1 MFITSR
7 VFGSVLLGLV
17 LLSGSAWAAPS
28 SLEGTVRDAQG
39 QVIKGADIRIEA
51 KDGSRFSKTVRS
63 DAKGHYVYGGLTGG
77 STYQV
82 TLLINGAM
90 KACINNVKAEL
101 GTASKLN
108 FDLKQETAKKKAT
121 HMVYLP
127 AQTGSNLGG
136 RWVEVDEQG
145 NANADAV
152 GANNVQRTGAGA
164 LGKMQSNSGSTGN
177 GN

>member
-7 VFGSVLLGLV
+7 ILGSVFLGLV
-17 LLSGSAWAAPS
+17 LLSGNAWAAPS
-28 SLEGTVRDAQG
+28 SLEGTVRDPKG

-51 KDGSRFSKTVRS
+51 KGFSKTVQS
-63 DAKGHYVYGGLTGG
+63 DAKGHYVYSGLTGG

-101 GTASKLN
+101 GSASKLN

-121 HMVYLP
+121 HMVYMP

-164 LGKMQSNSGSTGN
+164 LGKMQSNSGGAGHGN
-177 GN
+177 